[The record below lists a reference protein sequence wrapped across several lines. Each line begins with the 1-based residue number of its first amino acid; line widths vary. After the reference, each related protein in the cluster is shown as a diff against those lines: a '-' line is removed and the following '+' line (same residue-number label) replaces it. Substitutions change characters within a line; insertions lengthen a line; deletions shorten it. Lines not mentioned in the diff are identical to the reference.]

1 MPEFLGIK
9 VAFTLSGDK
18 LTARVGSRS
27 DNELSVMI
35 SLVCGRGGLVP
46 DEGLALQTL
55 GQSGQFGWILEHH
68 DIPLHLPPSVPESPQ
83 KLLRIWS
90 NYSHRLQTVSMSLRL
105 HGSLRLRTSFAASCH
120 FGAQCALS

>member
-1 MPEFLGIK
+1 M
-9 VAFTLSGDK
+9 AFTLSGDK

-68 DIPLHLPPSVPESPQ
+68 DIPLHL
-83 KLLRIWS
+83 
-90 NYSHRLQTVSMSLRL
+90 HLQYLN
-105 HGSLRLRTSFAASCH
+105 RLRNSCVS
-120 FGAQCALS
+120 GQIIRIGYKR